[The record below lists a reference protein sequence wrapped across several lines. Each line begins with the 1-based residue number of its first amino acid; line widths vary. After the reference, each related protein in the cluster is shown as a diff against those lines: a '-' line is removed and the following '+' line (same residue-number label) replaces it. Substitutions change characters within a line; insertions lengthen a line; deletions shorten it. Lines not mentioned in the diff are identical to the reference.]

1 MPLTRC
7 SCPLVRQPIL
17 PFSSG
22 VCAAY
27 VNVGFGTKNYWGY
40 YTGTCQDPDG
50 RPQIWTIQKIRPAA
64 SGHGWTSPAD
74 GEPGGESST
83 CSRSD
88 RLSAVFCFHPD
99 AFPRSP
105 KRAPTGGSRRRAVRK
120 RSWAKDESAVGGSAA
135 LQRAVQMVILEL
147 PGCASALSRSGAPE
161 SPRLRPGHT

>member
-50 RPQIWTIQKIRPAA
+50 RPQIWTIKKYARPPQGTGDQ
-64 SGHGWTSPAD
+64 SGRWGTWW
-74 GEPGGESST
+74 GK
-83 CSRSD
+83 
-88 RLSAVFCFHPD
+88 FHL
-99 AFPRSP
+99 FEI
-105 KRAPTGGSRRRAVRK
+105 G
-120 RSWAKDESAVGGSAA
+120 
-135 LQRAVQMVILEL
+135 
-147 PGCASALSRSGAPE
+147 
-161 SPRLRPGHT
+161 